1 MLKVWSFP
9 SKSVLDLSRNSK
21 QMWSSL
27 HWWPQI
33 LDCSILFNVCYSQY
47 QIPPPATIFSLKY
60 SPISHLLYYIIIPR
74 HSDLIVSTV
83 NIPAPQP
90 IISGIVMAWPATHFL
105 PIHILTLSI
114 ISHSTVSHNRYHT
127 GIIKYSLI
135 KLINTVL
142 HETHWLH
149 GTTPD
154 HCTAGHFPLN
164 WHIQMLLS
172 GTPLDHIIA
181 VVWSTIQTQICHL
194 PAPTGWFTILCH
206 SITTFSGHQW
216 LHIALTLCSIFPC

>member
-154 HCTAGHFPLN
+154 HCTTGHFPIQLTHTNAVVGHPFGSYYSSSMVYHPDSDLSPPCSNRMIYNTLSLN
-164 WHIQMLLS
+164 HHILLS
-172 GTPLDHIIA
+172 PMIA
-181 VVWSTIQTQICHL
+181 HCTH
-194 PAPTGWFTILCH
+194 
-206 SITTFSGHQW
+206 
-216 LHIALTLCSIFPC
+216 TL